1 MATKQNWL
9 DPDFRRRVLESRAK
23 FFGTWEERFQ
33 RKIQHT
39 EGCWLWIGT
48 IHKDTGYGV
57 FQKDG
62 QQELA
67 HRLSWIIVNGPIPAG
82 LFVCHHCDTPRCI
95 NPDHLFLGT
104 RSENMKDA
112 YHKGRVLIGP
122 EEKLS
127 PEDVMNIRIMLASGR
142 FSHRAISVVFGV
154 CRGTITDIHCHRS
167 WNREGL

>member
-82 LFVCHHCDTPRCI
+82 LFVCHHCD
-95 NPDHLFLGT
+95 NPPCVNPGHLFLGT
-104 RSENMKDA
+104 HADNLHDA
-112 YHKGRVLIGP
+112 ALKHRMNHGEARYNAR
-122 EEKLS
+122 LS
-127 PEDVMNIRIMLASGR
+127 ASIV
-142 FSHRAISVVFGV
+142 RAVRASAESS
-154 CRGTITDIHCHRS
+154 GTIARVYGVSKATIQRVKA
-167 WNREGL
+167 RETWKHVED